1 MFDELQKPLLKS
13 KSRKTPKCVVYFNE
27 TSHNKR
33 AQTKVKRTKIPRW
46 LVAERERECQAVEKV
61 NEGKRKTSCVQRM
74 TK

>member
-33 AQTKVKRTKIPRW
+33 AQTKVKK
-46 LVAERERECQAVEKV
+46 
-61 NEGKRKTSCVQRM
+61 N
-74 TK
+74 